1 MKKKLMMIP
10 GPTPVDQSILD
21 ALSKETVSHLD
32 PELVKT
38 LKETLE
44 DLKTVVMTEQGQP
57 FIIPG
62 TGTLAMETA
71 LVNTLKKGDR
81 LLVISHG
88 FFGDR
93 FVEIARAYDFEVEVL
108 ASQWGKIVEVE
119 KITQKLKEKK
129 FSAVTLTHVD
139 TSTGVCAPLREVGE
153 ILKKFPKALFIV
165 DGVCA
170 MAGIEERMDDWG
182 IDILF
187 AGNQKA
193 IGVPPGLA
201 NLVFSQRAL
210 ERRNSL
216 GKISAYYMDINRW
229 LPIMREP
236 GEKYFATHAVNM
248 VNALHQGLK
257 IILEEGLEER
267 FKRHRKFAL
276 AFQTGLEELG
286 FSILPSK
293 EIRANTVSTVVYPS
307 GIEDLPFR
315 EKLYQNGVL
324 VSAGK
329 GVLAGKVF
337 RLGHMGNITENEIV
351 ATLSIMERTLSE
363 FNYDFK
369 MGAGVG
375 AAEKI
380 LWNVKK
386 GARH

>member
-10 GPTPVDQSILD
+10 GPTPVEQSILD

-44 DLKTVVMTEQGQP
+44 DLKTIVMTELGQP
-57 FIIPG
+57 IIIPG
-62 TGTLAMETA
+62 SGTLAMETA

-139 TSTGVCAPLREVGE
+139 TSTGVCAPVIEVGE
-153 ILKKFPKALFIV
+153 ILKKYPETLFIV

-170 MAGIEERMDDWG
+170 MGGIEERMDDWG

-229 LPIMREP
+229 LPIMRKP
-236 GEKYFATHAVNM
+236 GERYFATHAVNM

-257 IILEEGLEER
+257 IILNEGLEER
-267 FKRHRKFAL
+267 FRRHQKFAL

-307 GIEDLPFR
+307 GIEDIPFR

-324 VSAGK
+324 VSGGK

-380 LWNVKK
+380 LFAK
-386 GARH
+386 

>member
-1 MKKKLMMIP
+1 MMIP
-10 GPTPVDQSILD
+10 GPTPVEQSILD

-38 LKETLE
+38 LNETLE

-139 TSTGVCAPLREVGE
+139 TSTGVCAPVIEVGE
-153 ILKKFPKALFIV
+153 ILKKYPETLFIV

-170 MAGIEERMDDWG
+170 MGGIEERMDDWG

-216 GKISAYYMDINRW
+216 GKISAYYMDINQW
-229 LPIMREP
+229 LPIMRKP
-236 GEKYFATHAVNM
+236 GERYFATHAVNM

-257 IILEEGLEER
+257 IILNEGLEER
-267 FKRHRKFAL
+267 FRRHQKFAL

-324 VSAGK
+324 VSDGK

-380 LWNVKK
+380 LFAK
-386 GARH
+386 

>member
-1 MKKKLMMIP
+1 MGKKLMMIP

-21 ALSKETVSHLD
+21 ALGKETVSHLD
-32 PELVKT
+32 PQLVETLQET
-38 LKETLE
+38 LK
-44 DLKTVVMTEQGQP
+44 DLKTIVMTEKGQP
-57 FIIPG
+57 FTIPG

-71 LVNTLKKGDR
+71 LVNSLKSGDR

-93 FVEIARAYDFEVEVL
+93 FAEIAQNYGFEVEVL
-108 ASQWGKIVEVE
+108 ASEWGKVVEVE
-119 KITQKLKEKK
+119 RIAQKLKEKR
-129 FSAVTLTHVD
+129 FSAITLTHVD
-139 TSTGVCAPLREVGE
+139 TSTGVCAPVKEVSE
-153 ILKKFPKALFIV
+153 VVKKFPETLFIV

-170 MAGIEERMDDWG
+170 TGGIEERMDDWG

-201 NLVFSQRAL
+201 NLLFSEKAL
-210 ERRNSL
+210 ERRNDL

-236 GEKYFATHAVNM
+236 GSGYFATHAVNM

-257 IILEEGLEER
+257 IILKEGLEER
-267 FKRHRKFAL
+267 FRRHKRFAL

-293 EIRANTVSTVVYPS
+293 EHRANTVSTVVYPS
-307 GIEDLPFR
+307 GIEDVSFR
-315 EKLYQNGVL
+315 ERLFQNGVL

-329 GVLAGKVF
+329 GELAGKIF
-337 RLGHMGNITENEIV
+337 RLGHMGNITENEVV
-351 ATLSIMERTLSE
+351 ATLSIIERTLSE
-363 FNYDFK
+363 FNYNFK
-369 MGAGVG
+369 LGSGIG
-375 AAEKI
+375 AAEDI
-380 LWNVKK
+380 LFKE
-386 GARH
+386 